1 MMSNTLSKIVIFTVG
16 AAIGSAVTWKLVKT
30 KYERVA
36 QEEIDSVKDLYSKRE
51 RETTKEESDPEEV
64 VVDEETKEEYVAKI
78 KEYGYS
84 SNDDEIVKEDEDV
97 ERPYVISPHEY
108 DEIGYRTVSL
118 EYFAD
123 GVLIDEKGKIIRNVD
138 EVIGI
143 EPEEHFGEYED
154 DSVFVRDDRKRIDYE
169 ILRNE
174 GMYAER

>member
-1 MMSNTLSKIVIFTVG
+1 MTSSTLNNIIIFTVG
-16 AAIGSAVTWKLVKT
+16 AAIGSAVTWKLVKK
-30 KYERVA
+30 KYERIA
-36 QEEIDSVKDLYSKRE
+36 QEEINSVKELYAK
-51 RETTKEESDPEEV
+51 KEEASKEAESEEV
-64 VVDEETKEEYVAKI
+64 VVDEKTKEEYRGLVKDL
-78 KEYGYS
+78 GYS
-84 SNDDEIVKEDEDV
+84 SDDTEVVKEDEDV

-123 GVLIDEKGKIIRNVD
+123 GVLIDERGKIIRNVE

-154 DSVFVRDDRKRIDYE
+154 DSVFVRDDRKKIDYE

-174 GMYAER
+174 GTYAER

>member
-1 MMSNTLSKIVIFTVG
+1 MTSSTLNNIIIFTVG
-16 AAIGSAVTWKLVKT
+16 AAIGSAVTWKLVKK
-30 KYERVA
+30 KYERIA
-36 QEEIDSVKDLYSKRE
+36 QEEIDSVKELYAK
-51 RETTKEESDPEEV
+51 KEEASKEAESEEV
-64 VVDEETKEEYVAKI
+64 VVDEKTKEEYREMVKDL
-78 KEYGYS
+78 GYS
-84 SNDDEIVKEDEDV
+84 SDDTEVVKEDEDV

-123 GVLIDEKGKIIRNVD
+123 GVLIDERGKIIRNVE

-154 DSVFVRDDRKRIDYE
+154 DSVFVRDDRKKIDYE

-174 GMYAER
+174 GTYAER